1 MAFTPQRGVT
11 PVPAA
16 GVKTYDLEADVVVV
30 GYGCAGASA
39 ALSAS
44 TAGSDVL
51 LLERAGGG
59 GGASAMA
66 GGLIYLGGGT
76 ALQKACGF
84 EDSPEEMYKFL
95 VAATGPDPDET
106 KIATYCEGSVEHFD
120 WLVECGVPFK
130 ESFYD
135 GLLAEPPGDDGLM
148 YSGGEDAYPWNEIAR
163 PAPRAHVPAVEGKV
177 LYEKA
182 GGWQLMRSLT
192 AAVANSPVR
201 VETDIR
207 VDRLI
212 TESDGTISGVVSRRY
227 GETLHIRA
235 RSGVILAGGG
245 FVFNDEMLGLH
256 APKLVGRLK
265 VGTDGDDGQC
275 IQMAQSLG
283 AAVRHMDA
291 AEVAYCS
298 QSPMLVRS
306 IVTNVQGQRYVNE
319 DGYFGR
325 VGQTTL
331 FSQGGRSFLVFDE
344 EVFESVPE
352 DQRPGLQPTW
362 VCATVAEL
370 EESMGVPDGALQST
384 VEVYNRFAEKGEDP
398 LFHKRAQYLK
408 PLCSPYAAIDFREAI
423 LGVFTIGGLRT
434 DIDGRVLNLEGDA
447 IPGLFAVGRS
457 SSGIP
462 NWGYLSGASLGD
474 GTFFGRRAG
483 EAVAKAG

>member
-1 MAFTPQRGVT
+1 MPIANQRGVT
-11 PVPAA
+11 PVPAR
-16 GVKTYDLEADVVVV
+16 GIPPYDLEADVVIV

-39 ALSAS
+39 ALAAAA
-44 TAGSDVL
+44 AGSDVL

-84 EDSPEEMYKFL
+84 EDSVEEMYKFL
-95 VAATGPDPDET
+95 IAATGPDPDET

-120 WLVECGVPFK
+120 WLVKCGVPFK

-148 YSGGEDAYPWNEIAR
+148 YSGGEDAYPWNEIAK

-182 GGWQLMRSLT
+182 GGWMLMRSLM
-192 AAVANSPVR
+192 AAVADSPVR

-212 TESDGTISGVVSRRY
+212 QEADGTISGVVTRRY
-227 GETLHIRA
+227 GKTQYVRA
-235 RSGVILAGGG
+235 RNGVILAGGG

-275 IQMAQSLG
+275 IRMAQSLG

-344 EVFESVPE
+344 EVFDSVPE

-370 EESMGVPDGALQST
+370 EESMGVPEGALQST
-384 VEVYNRFAEKGEDP
+384 VEVYNRFAESGEDP
-398 LFHKRAQYLK
+398 LFHKRAQFLK
-408 PLCSPYAAIDFREAI
+408 PLRSPFAAIDFREAI

-434 DIDGRVLNLEGDA
+434 DVDGRVLNLDGDA
-447 IPGLFAVGRS
+447 LPGLFAVGRS

-462 NWGYLSGASLGD
+462 NWGYLSGTSLGD

-483 EAVAKAG
+483 KAAAAGG